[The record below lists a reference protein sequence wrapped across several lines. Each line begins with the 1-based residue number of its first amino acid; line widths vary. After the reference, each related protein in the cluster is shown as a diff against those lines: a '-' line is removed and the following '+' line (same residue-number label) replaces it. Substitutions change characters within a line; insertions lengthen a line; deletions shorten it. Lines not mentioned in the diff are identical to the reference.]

1 MSPTDRDLA
10 ALASQV
16 GEHLL
21 AGGRVLA
28 TAESCTCGYIAKVVT
43 DLAGSSAWFGYA
55 LVSYSNGAKQD
66 LLDVPAATLVSHGAV
81 SEATVR
87 AMAEGALKRGGADVA
102 AAVSGIAGPAGGTPD
117 KPVGS
122 VWLAWAVMGG
132 NGPHTTA
139 RLAHFEGDRDAVR
152 RQTVA
157 AALAEVL
164 KL

>member
-1 MSPTDRDLA
+1 MTPSDRELVVLA
-10 ALASQV
+10 ARV

-28 TAESCTCGYIAKVVT
+28 TAESCTGGYIAKIVT

-55 LVSYSNGAKQD
+55 LVSYSNEAKQD
-66 LLDVPAATLVSHGAV
+66 LLDVPATTLVSHGAV

-87 AMAEGALKRGGADVA
+87 AMAEGALKRGDADVA
-102 AAVSGIAGPAGGTPD
+102 VAVSGIAGPAGGTLD
-117 KPVGS
+117 KPVGT
-122 VWLAWAVMGG
+122 VWLGWAVKDEAGLR
-132 NGPHTTA
+132 TTA

-152 RQTVA
+152 RRTVA